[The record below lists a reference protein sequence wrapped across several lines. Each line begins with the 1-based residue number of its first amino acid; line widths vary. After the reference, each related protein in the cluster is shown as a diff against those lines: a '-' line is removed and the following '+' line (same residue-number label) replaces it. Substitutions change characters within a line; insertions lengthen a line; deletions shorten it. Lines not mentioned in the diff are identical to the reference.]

1 MKRRDGLVS
10 DTKKKMMR
18 MNDDEYID
26 GLLIEYVY
34 NYYIFLYCYKK

>member
-26 GLLIEYVY
+26 GLLIEYVI
-34 NYYIFLYCYKK
+34 IFNIKN

>member
-26 GLLIEYVY
+26 GWGY
-34 NYYIFLYCYKK
+34 